1 MRLASGV
8 DLGFYDHC
16 NAEPSARALR
26 RTKIISYVQAAYEV
40 GRGTYGVRRVHAVL
54 QRSTDPEVARVSE
67 NLVRAI
73 MVELGLAGCQS
84 RAYKTTTQPDPDPP
98 TAPADLVGRDFTA
111 TVPGTKLVGDITY
124 IRSWTGWLYLATVID
139 CCTREVMGWS
149 MATHMRASLVC
160 DAISMAVGNGKIEPD
175 AIFHSDRGTQ
185 YTSAEFTSYLRGLDI
200 R

>member
-1 MRLASGV
+1 MSEKYALVAAEKADPASPYRV
-8 DLGFYDHC
+8 VAMCAWLEVSTSGFYDHC

-98 TAPADLVGRDFTA
+98 TAPADLVAGTSPPPSRAPSWSA
-111 TVPGTKLVGDITY
+111 TSPTFDHGPAG
-124 IRSWTGWLYLATVID
+124 
-139 CCTREVMGWS
+139 CTW
-149 MATHMRASLVC
+149 
-160 DAISMAVGNGKIEPD
+160 PP
-175 AIFHSDRGTQ
+175 
-185 YTSAEFTSYLRGLDI
+185 
-200 R
+200 